1 MKKAPTQEESEYVHK
16 FFMDQTFKEG
26 KVNITETKME
36 KDLLMHMQDRNLHGK
51 IFGGF
56 VLREAFEIG

>member
-1 MKKAPTQEESEYVHK
+1 
-16 FFMDQTFKEG
+16 
-26 KVNITETKME
+26 ME

-56 VLREAFEIG
+56 VMREAFEIG